1 MASWIYHVDGLIATL
16 KPVLYEG
23 KQHTVLLVFAVEK
36 RADVT
41 YVAQLGTGEGDWCHG
56 LLHGVYL
63 ALLWIA
69 RETGPLPDLLLDSV
83 KCAPPLDGPHEQHAP
98 LQTQRLSDFGIGL
111 AAFTPRPWLLL
122 ATNDASSEETS
133 IDTFVQLV
141 SLHFSGLIAIVRSQE
156 ARLSGF
162 KNREER

>member
-1 MASWIYHVDGLIATL
+1 MQY
-16 KPVLYEG
+16 
-23 KQHTVLLVFAVEK
+23 
-36 RADVT
+36 
-41 YVAQLGTGEGDWCHG
+41 
-56 LLHGVYL
+56 
-63 ALLWIA
+63 
-69 RETGPLPDLLLDSV
+69 
-83 KCAPPLDGPHEQHAP
+83 HAP

-122 ATNDASSEETS
+122 AINDAPSEETS